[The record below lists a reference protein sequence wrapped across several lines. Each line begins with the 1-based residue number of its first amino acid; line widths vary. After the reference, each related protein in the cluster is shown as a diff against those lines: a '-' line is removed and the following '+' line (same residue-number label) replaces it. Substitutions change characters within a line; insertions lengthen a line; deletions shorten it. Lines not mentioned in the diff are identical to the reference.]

1 MNSLQSSIVINNLSP
16 KLIKDYLYIPTVK
29 SLIKLKDNK
38 VVTIYDLPKIDN
50 VTNVNQPTE
59 DLLLN
64 YHIFDECI
72 ILIGANSKRIAVYN
86 LNGEKLKDYI
96 HTKKI
101 TNSVIHIDNEI
112 IFILFSDKFGEVYL
126 LNTQTM
132 DKATLLYGHAE
143 IISFLLKT
151 KKDDV
156 LISSDGLGKIKICEF
171 PNIFEIRS
179 VIMYDSYRFV
189 GLIEDKYLFV
199 LDFHNNGHIWK
210 LSSIEKIKEF
220 KVKEEAKRIE
230 IVANKIII
238 QNKSDHLE
246 IFTYVENEEIKQE
259 EIKDFSN
266 NNFYYDYNNSSIIA
280 FNIKEDNTIGYLNK
294 IIM

>member
-16 KLIKDYLYIPTVK
+16 KLINDYLYIPAGK

-38 VVTIYDLPKIDN
+38 VVTIYELPKIDN

-59 DLLLN
+59 DILLN

-72 ILIGANSKRIAVYN
+72 ILIGANSKRIAVFN
-86 LNGEKLKDYI
+86 LKGEKLKDYL

-101 TNSVIHIDNEI
+101 TNSVVHMENEN

-126 LNTQTM
+126 LNIQTM
-132 DKATLLYGHAE
+132 DKASMLYGHAE
-143 IISFLLKT
+143 VISFLLKT

-179 VIMYDSYRFV
+179 VIMYDSYRYL
-189 GLIEDKYLFV
+189 GLIQDKYLFV

-220 KVKEEAKRIE
+220 KVKEDSKRIE
-230 IVANKIII
+230 IVDNKIII
-238 QNKSDHLE
+238 QNKSDLLE
-246 IFTYVENEEIKQE
+246 IFTFIENEEVKQQE
-259 EIKDFSN
+259 FKDFSN
-266 NNFYYDYNNSSIIA
+266 INFYYDNNDSSIIA
-280 FNIKEDNTIGYLNK
+280 FNIKEDNTIGILNK
-294 IIM
+294 IKM